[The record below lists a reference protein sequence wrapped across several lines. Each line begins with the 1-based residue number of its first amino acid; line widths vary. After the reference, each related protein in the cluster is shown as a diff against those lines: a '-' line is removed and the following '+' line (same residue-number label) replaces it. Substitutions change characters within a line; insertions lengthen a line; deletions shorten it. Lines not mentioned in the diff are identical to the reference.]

1 MDKSSYARKDRLVKE
16 REHDVYRSRA
26 KLPGSTLCS
35 ECGAVFS
42 NGRWVW
48 GSLPQDA
55 KEVTCPACRR
65 IAERFPAGRIE
76 LLGVFFN
83 EHHDEILNLVKN
95 VEAKEKANHP
105 MERIMSIEE
114 HSDRTVVSTTG
125 IHIARGIGS
134 SLASAYNGELSLR
147 YLDGEAGIQIGWVR

>member
-48 GSLPQDA
+48 SEPPQDA
-55 KEVTCPACRR
+55 KVPAFRLPGKTVCSFQVSSVDRSKRR
-65 IAERFPAGRIE
+65 VESVRSAGTSTARQ
-76 LLGVFFN
+76 
-83 EHHDEILNLVKN
+83 K
-95 VEAKEKANHP
+95 
-105 MERIMSIEE
+105 
-114 HSDRTVVSTTG
+114 RTS
-125 IHIARGIGS
+125 
-134 SLASAYNGELSLR
+134 
-147 YLDGEAGIQIGWVR
+147 